1 MSLKCVSNL
10 RQFYAAEVLYA
21 NDYKGTVPG
30 NGRSPSWTRMPAF
43 FNELTQSSNRQS
55 AAEMVLCPTCP
66 NTADLFTE
74 TLSYGSD
81 GWIKLYDT
89 PDATNVLF
97 AGDTYANPEGPNSS
111 TTYLFAETASAVPKV
126 WFGHVDTA
134 NLLMADGHVASM
146 KRQEIPTFN
155 DVLGVRYPGY
165 KKFWLGLS
173 IKP

>member
-97 AGDTYANPEGPNSS
+97 AGDTYANPEGPIAARPIS
-111 TTYLFAETASAVPKV
+111 LPKPPARCRR
-126 WFGHVDTA
+126 FGSGTWT
-134 NLLMADGHVASM
+134 L
-146 KRQEIPTFN
+146 PTC
-155 DVLGVRYPGY
+155 
-165 KKFWLGLS
+165 
-173 IKP
+173 